1 MQMKFVTTTN
11 NNDIYFDYVELEKF
25 LKETIKLDFLE
36 IETVEQFARIEW
48 EFYLETREWGIKN
61 FGAYATKIAMDL
73 HLEYYKKDEDETFTL
88 YSQEI
93 QLTDHIKD
101 FAIISETEFE
111 KDGDLSVTAIEINF
125 DTRKITIEFN

>member
-1 MQMKFVTTTN
+1 MKFVTTTN

>member
-11 NNDIYFDYVELEKF
+11 NNDIDFDYVELEKF

-48 EFYLETREWGIKN
+48 EFYLETRDWGIKN

-73 HLEYYKKDEDETFTL
+73 QLEYYKKDQDETFIL

-93 QLTDHIKD
+93 ELSNHIKD
-101 FAIISETEFE
+101 FEITSETEIE